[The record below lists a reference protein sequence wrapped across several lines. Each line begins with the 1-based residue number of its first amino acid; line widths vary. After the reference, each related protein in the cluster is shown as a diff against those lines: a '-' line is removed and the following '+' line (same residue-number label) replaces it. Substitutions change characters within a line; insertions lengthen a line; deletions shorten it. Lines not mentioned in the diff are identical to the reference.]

1 MKDNKEKTAEVLAQ
15 EIIGQIE
22 KTNKNIAKIN
32 SPSKAI
38 AVNKYMYY
46 ILNTDE
52 VSALYTNIKN
62 ILKLD
67 ENMNKVVTV
76 DYKLGLYILKSGK
89 FRLTFKGIDYTAK
102 EVYDLKILFVL
113 LFESFCLFK
122 SEEELTDVFK
132 LTSKLIQED
141 RITIDLKNIESV
153 LHNAEIL
160 MSKYN

>member
-15 EIIGQIE
+15 EIIEQME
-22 KTNKNIAKIN
+22 KTNKIVAKIN

-52 VSALYTNIKN
+52 VSALYTNIKS

-67 ENMNKVVTV
+67 EDMNKVVTV

-113 LFESFCLFK
+113 LFESFYMFK

-132 LTSKLIQED
+132 LTSKLIQEN